1 MFVRN
6 TLKLNIL
13 KSKIVDLSNFKPN
26 WSIEKTMMNN
36 EDTEISTEEMKKL
49 SFLSRI
55 ELDEYEMKLFQ
66 KDIKQI
72 VNWFNIIKNIETEG
86 IEPLYSPQFELNSLN
101 NARDDLEVTEG
112 NIHRENLA
120 LTNLKKGN
128 FYKVPKIIQED

>member
-1 MFVRN
+1 MWR
-6 TLKLNIL
+6 TKLKLNIL
-13 KSKIVDLSNFKPN
+13 KSKIVDVSDFKPN
-26 WSIEKTMMNN
+26 WSIEKTMMNQ
-36 EDTEISTEEMKKL
+36 EESQISLEEMKKL

-55 ELDEYEMKLFQ
+55 ELDENETKLFQ

-86 IEPLYSPQFELNSLN
+86 VEPLYSPQLNSNSLK

>member
-1 MFVRN
+1 MWK
-6 TLKLNIL
+6 TKLKLNIL
-13 KSKIVDLSNFKPN
+13 KSKIVDVSDFKPN
-26 WSIEKTMMNN
+26 WSIEKTMMNQ
-36 EDTEISTEEMKKL
+36 EESQISLEEMKKL

-55 ELDEYEMKLFQ
+55 ELNENETKLFQ

-86 IEPLYSPQFELNSLN
+86 VEPLYSPQLNSNSLK